1 MLKNDSTVVRWI
13 NKVKKKWIKKIQKL
27 YLIGRIDIFE
37 AREEKIATKNF
48 PTFFNSTCNLESV
61 HATVR

>member
-1 MLKNDSTVVRWI
+1 MLKNDSTVVCWI
-13 NKVKKKWIKKIQKL
+13 NKVGSKKIQKL
-27 YLIGRIDIFE
+27 YLIGRIDNFK

-48 PTFFNSTCNLESV
+48 PTFFNITFNSESV